1 LTSGGPGTTLLGLY
15 PSLPVLF
22 SILTLFPEAIES
34 YQDVGIL
41 GIARARGLLT
51 TRTVNFRD
59 FARDRHRTVDDR
71 PFGGGP
77 GMVLKPEPI
86 TEAIEWIEQ
95 RFGPHRRIALTPDGA
110 PLTQAIVEEFVAPAE
125 VGAEPLPV
133 LLLCGRYEG
142 FDERVLEL
150 HEFERLSIGDYVLAG
165 GELPA
170 LVLLESVSRLI
181 PGVLGDD
188 RSALEDS
195 FTDAADGGLDHP
207 HYTRPRV
214 YRDLEVPP
222 VLLDGDHSKIS
233 AWRRAQ
239 REERTASRRP
249 DLSGERGPS

>member
-1 LTSGGPGTTLLGLY
+1 
-15 PSLPVLF
+15 
-22 SILTLFPEAIES
+22 
-34 YQDVGIL
+34 
-41 GIARARGLLT
+41 
-51 TRTVNFRD
+51 
-59 FARDRHRTVDDR
+59 
-71 PFGGGP
+71 
-77 GMVLKPEPI
+77 
-86 TEAIEWIEQ
+86 
-95 RFGPHRRIALTPDGA
+95 
-110 PLTQAIVEEFVAPAE
+110 
-125 VGAEPLPV
+125 V

-207 HYTRPRV
+207 HYPRPRV

-239 REERTASRRP
+239 REDRTASRRP
-249 DLSGERGPS
+249 DLTGDRNEA

>member
-1 LTSGGPGTTLLGLY
+1 
-15 PSLPVLF
+15 VLF

-34 YQDVGIL
+34 YQDVGVL

-51 TRTVNFRD
+51 VRAVNFRD

-77 GMVLKPEPI
+77 GMVLKPEPV
-86 TEAIEWIEQ
+86 TEAIEWLEQ

-110 PLTQAIVEEFVAPAE
+110 PLTQRRVEALVAPSE
-125 VGAEPLPV
+125 DGSPPTPV

-142 FDERVLEL
+142 FDERILQL
-150 HEFERLSIGDYVLAG
+150 HDFERLSIGDYVLAG

-170 LVLLESVSRLI
+170 LVLLEAAARLL
-181 PGVLGDD
+181 PGALGDD

-195 FTDAADGGLDHP
+195 FSAAADGGLDHP

-214 YRDLEVPP
+214 YRGLEVPG

-233 AWRRAQ
+233 AWRREQ
-239 REERTASRRP
+239 RETRTSACRP
-249 DLSGERGPS
+249 DLLGGDA

>member
-1 LTSGGPGTTLLGLY
+1 MTSASPGTTLLGLY

-110 PLTQAIVEEFVAPAE
+110 PLSQGMVEEFVVPPE
-125 VGAEPLPV
+125 GGAEPRPV

-142 FDERVLEL
+142 FDERILEL
-150 HEFERLSIGDYVLAG
+150 HKFERLSIGDYVLAG

-181 PGVLGDD
+181 PGGPRRRPLRPRRLLHGRCRRRT
-188 RSALEDS
+188 RSPPLHAAARVPGPGSPGGPARRGPLEDL
-195 FTDAADGGLDHP
+195 GLAP
-207 HYTRPRV
+207 
-214 YRDLEVPP
+214 
-222 VLLDGDHSKIS
+222 SS
-233 AWRRAQ
+233 A
-239 REERTASRRP
+239 
-249 DLSGERGPS
+249 